1 MEGNFLNLPWRKSR
15 SRLGKW
21 LDNNNVKQEWLA
33 KETGLN
39 RNTISDL
46 CDGTVDRPRSPTRSK
61 IIKALSKVNSYVN
74 ASDFW

>member
-1 MEGNFLNLPWRKSR
+1 MKER

-21 LDNNNVKQEWLA
+21 IDRKNLTQEWLM

-39 RNTISDL
+39 RSSISDL
-46 CDGTVDRPRSPTRSK
+46 CDGTVNRPRSSTRSK
-61 IIKALSKVNSYVN
+61 IIKALQKVDSSVS